1 MEFIIGFLI
10 ILAGGLIV
18 AVGLIDN
25 EDLALVRALIGIFI
39 FVLGVSVCVI
49 AMNINNKPTT
59 KQPKYK
65 QEIVYSLKDGK
76 YLPTDT
82 LYIEIK

>member
-1 MEFIIGFLI
+1 MKVVLIVTLI
-10 ILAGGLIV
+10 ILIASAASYIILFDIKLYIIKILLIAIIIAGCLY
-18 AVGLIDN
+18 
-25 EDLALVRALIGIFI
+25 
-39 FVLGVSVCVI
+39 LGE
-49 AMNINNKPTT
+49 NK
-59 KQPKYK
+59 KQLDKKEQPKYK

>member
-1 MEFIIGFLI
+1 MIIALGL
-10 ILAGGLIV
+10 ILATALIY
-18 AVGLIDN
+18 D

-39 FVLGVSVCVI
+39 FVLGITVCVI

>member
-1 MEFIIGFLI
+1 MSLETAAFLLFMMALCCIIVLVLVADDGTRINTALILFLI
-10 ILAGGLIV
+10 ALCTTGLGIV
-18 AVGLIDN
+18 IT
-25 EDLALVRALIGIFI
+25 LVD
-39 FVLGVSVCVI
+39 
-49 AMNINNKPTT
+49 K
-59 KQPKYK
+59 KEQPKYK